1 MPPFMPVV
9 LFSTKA
15 YSYKGPMCILHC
27 LVTIFLLEWN
37 EFTYAETFYSRVY
50 ICNNIV
56 LDLLHMCIDFL
67 FKFFFEIY
75 YQFSKLDFHKS
86 LWLQIPAEGP

>member
-1 MPPFMPVV
+1 MLR
-9 LFSTKA
+9 LFIPEYT
-15 YSYKGPMCILHC
+15 CC
-27 LVTIFLLEWN
+27 N
-37 EFTYAETFYSRVY
+37 EA
-50 ICNNIV
+50 V

-75 YQFSKLDFHKS
+75 YQFSTLDFHKS